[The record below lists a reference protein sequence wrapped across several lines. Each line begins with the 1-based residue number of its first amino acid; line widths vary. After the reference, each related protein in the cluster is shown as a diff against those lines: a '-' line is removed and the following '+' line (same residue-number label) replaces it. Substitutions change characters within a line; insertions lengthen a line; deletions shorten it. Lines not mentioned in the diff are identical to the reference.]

1 MITDLEKLLI
11 EANLQAT
18 TGKAYE
24 VKVKKF
30 LEGKGFQ
37 VYRFDHANYM
47 PDLLVMRKNEAVFI
61 ECKNYKSAKTDATA
75 IKKMLN
81 SELDKNDNKERAKLA
96 SHQSILYLIAYG
108 GKQTVTIIT

>member
-1 MITDLEKLLI
+1 MITDLEKLFM

-30 LEGKGFQ
+30 LESKGFQ

-47 PDLLVMRKNEAVFI
+47 PDLLVMRKDEAVFI

-81 SELDKNDNKERAKLA
+81 SELGKNDNKERAKLA

-108 GKQTVTIIT
+108 GKQTVTVIT